1 MLTDLELAASELEIS
16 LTSDCEVLLIPA
28 GHKAGAGVAVRAVDM
43 DMVEEMPSVVI
54 FEEISGAGGM
64 GWAVTLDVTDTVTG
78 TLLKEAAVKLLDW
91 VRAEVIG
98 GLCVV
103 TGVVLAIAAGA
114 GVTKLLVNVF
124 ALGVSVSSDASLLT
138 VEGAFVSVAG
148 VFGGAVIVEVT
159 AKAVFIVKGGED
171 MIGEEVF
178 VKGAVDGFVATVVTF
193 VAISVVDLTVGVV
206 RVVDL
211 VKVVMML
218 LGFRGE
224 EGALEEGCVVRICVA
239 GLGESE
245 VLNEDNG
252 LEKDVYEGEVSEAT
266 GVMAPLALPHSAS
279 TSAMM
284 SPPEMESKVKS
295 EEMSARSVLRLVS
308 PGTIAA
314 CEAACDSLPPGV
326 TVLLGDVAELSWAV
340 RLLLVGSELSVPGLS
355 SERG

>member
-1 MLTDLELAASELEIS
+1 MVTDLELAASELEIS
-16 LTSDCEVLLIPA
+16 LTEILLRPA
-28 GHKAGAGVAVRAVDM
+28 VHKAGAVDT
-43 DMVEEMPSVVI
+43 DMVAEVPSVVVI
-54 FEEISGAGGM
+54 FEEISGAGGK

-91 VRAEVIG
+91 VRAEVTAE
-98 GLCVV
+98 LCVAC
-103 TGVVLAIAAGA
+103 VVLAVAAGA
-114 GVTKLLVNVF
+114 GVTKLLINVF
-124 ALGVSVSSDASLLT
+124 ALGVSVSSDASLFT

-148 VFGGAVIVEVT
+148 VFGGAVRAEVT

-178 VKGAVDGFVATVVTF
+178 VNGFVATVVTF

-211 VKVVMML
+211 VKVVMIL
-218 LGFRGE
+218 LGFRGD

-252 LEKDVYEGEVSEAT
+252 LEKEVYEGEVSEMT

-314 CEAACDSLPPGV
+314 CGAACDSLPPGV
-326 TVLLGDVAELSWAV
+326 TVLVGDVAELSWAV
-340 RLLLVGSELSVPGLS
+340 PLSVPGLS

>member
-16 LTSDCEVLLIPA
+16 LTADCEVLLIPA
-28 GHKAGAGVAVRAVDM
+28 VHKAGAGVAIPAVDT
-43 DMVEEMPSVVI
+43 DMVEEMPSVVVI

-98 GLCVV
+98 GLCI

-114 GVTKLLVNVF
+114 GVTKLLINVF
-124 ALGVSVSSDASLLT
+124 ALGVSVSSDASLFT

-148 VFGGAVIVEVT
+148 VFGGAVIAEVT

-308 PGTIAA
+308 PGTIA
-314 CEAACDSLPPGV
+314 CVAACDSLPPGV

-340 RLLLVGSELSVPGLS
+340 MLLLVGSELSVPGLS